1 MCGDIP
7 GKKRGNANLF
17 AARVFAAAVIVAAY
31 ADGVDT
37 GALDSEIQFSTGA
50 RGKAVPIGRRGWC
63 LAMGLV
69 AIGRE
74 GHSEAARRVY
84 TRQEENAACWR
95 QLATR
100 SACVCGR
107 RRRTDRSL
115 P

>member
-37 GALDSEIQFSTGA
+37 GALDTEIQFSTGA

-69 AIGRE
+69 AIGR
-74 GHSEAARRVY
+74 G
-84 TRQEENAACWR
+84 
-95 QLATR
+95 
-100 SACVCGR
+100 
-107 RRRTDRSL
+107 
-115 P
+115 PF